1 MVQDLKKH
9 TNLLLTQTKRIMK
22 KARFIKAFA
31 IAGLALI
38 MSGCSSDKTVKI
50 NLLPVQLERNGSW
63 SMINAEGE
71 VVYENE
77 FKEKPTLVINNV
89 FSVKEGEGITVY
101 NAGDKPEPIKG
112 LEGLKSAGMM
122 NEGLIPATAPNS
134 RIALYD
140 DSGNK
145 EFELEPYKGNEIVKA
160 DFCYSDGLLTV
171 EDEKGNVG
179 YVDKKGKMVIEPK
192 YYTGS
197 QFIEGYAVVAEK
209 SESDNGES
217 VYKKSVINKKGE
229 AVVSLKSDYELLA
242 NAVINGYVIVKDVND
257 NILFVDMDGEITKCP
272 SKVEQITAIY
282 KDLYIYTSDGSYGA
296 MDYKGE
302 SIVRAKYDNLMWDDT
317 NEIFIAK
324 MGDECQILDK
334 KGEKTAETDYKNAM
348 VINGFGIIGELK
360 RTYALI
366 DKEGKQ
372 LGKEEFY
379 AISDRFYAD
388 GHVESDYFSPDAIT
402 EKIAAGVNDMGYD
415 KVKLGGKASNYLSE
429 PVNSSSIYIPELAV
443 NGFRYS
449 INVSIL
455 TEEGFTTWN
464 YGSLQWNPDARIQNI
479 MVNLSVKGEWTAKNS
494 ENLAKAI
501 SKKGFKIIGSNI
513 DDTNSYTAVLQKGDT
528 YIHVSNQTDNIY
540 VSIFDGRV
548 PLIKENI
555 MNSMA
560 YFNNKAAAVTTSQAE
575 APAADGAAETA
586 AATSG
591 DNPYA
596 WLSEREA
603 TATDI
608 SGLSKAQL
616 RIMRNAIYARYGM
629 KFKSK
634 DLQEHFARFS
644 WYTPKHDDVSSML
657 NAIEKKNVRYLKSH
671 E

>member
-1 MVQDLKKH
+1 MVQDLKEH

-22 KARFIKAFA
+22 KTCFIKAFA
-31 IAGLALI
+31 IVCLALI

-50 NLLPVQLERNGSW
+50 SLLPVQLEKNGSW

-145 EFELEPYKGNEIVKA
+145 EFELEPYKGCEIVKA
-160 DFCYSDGLLTV
+160 DFCYSDGLLRV
-171 EDEKGNVG
+171 EDEKGNIG

-192 YYTGS
+192 YYTGG
-197 QFIEGYAVVAEK
+197 QFIDGYAVVTEK
-209 SESDNGES
+209 SESNSGET

-229 AVVSLKSDYELLA
+229 TVVNLKSDYELIV
-242 NAVINGYVIVKDVND
+242 NATINGYVVAKDVND

-272 SKVEQITAIY
+272 SKVEQITAMY

-379 AISDRFYAD
+379 AISDRYYAD
-388 GHVESDYFSPDAIT
+388 VQVESDYFSPEAIA
-402 EKIAAGVNDMGYD
+402 EKIVAEINDKGYG
-415 KVKLGGKASNYLSE
+415 KAQIGGKPADCVAE
-429 PVNSSSIYIPELAV
+429 PGYMKRTAVKDLTV
-443 NGFRYS
+443 NGFRYNIGVDIIS
-449 INVSIL
+449 NSYFA
-455 TEEGFTTWN
+455 EWQNGG
-464 YGSLQWNPDARIQNI
+464 YQWNPSSTIQGI
-479 MVNLSVKGEWTAKNS
+479 MVDVNVDGEWTSKNTD
-494 ENLAKAI
+494 NLAKVI
-501 SKKGFKIIGSNI
+501 GKKGYKIIGSRTVDENEYK
-513 DDTNSYTAVLQKGDT
+513 SLLQKGNT
-528 YIHVSNQTDNIY
+528 YIYLTSYKGHVLLA
-540 VSIFDGRV
+540 FADGNDPTTKAEVTRLAGELGSSV
-548 PLIKENI
+548 QASGNAE
-555 MNSMA
+555 A
-560 YFNNKAAAVTTSQAE
+560 DGAAADTPTETT
-575 APAADGAAETA
+575 AADGAA
-586 AATSG
+586 
-591 DNPYA
+591 NPFA
-596 WLSEREA
+596 WLSTRIA
-603 TATDI
+603 TAADI
-608 SGLSKAQL
+608 SGTSKADL
-616 RIMRNAIYARYGM
+616 RVMRNAIYARYGM
-629 KFKSK
+629 KFKSA
-634 DLQEHFARFS
+634 DLQQYFAQYS
-644 WYTPKHDDVSSML
+644 WYTPKYDDVSSML
-657 NAIEKKNVRYLKSH
+657 NAIEKKNVAFLKSH